1 MHMCADKWYACMY
14 HGRRKR
20 RRRGTGEEKW
30 KRRGGMKASTRFNPV
45 DRTRLLALVRSVAL
59 VGSIEPTNAAIYFPL
74 LNSNPDLKSGLA
86 SRRRR
91 ICCRCLR
98 RLATAVFAAVIAL
111 AREPASVA
119 WITSPTPSLLS
130 FLFAV
135 VHCSSPPVTAAAC
148 RRRYR
153 CYSH

>member
-1 MHMCADKWYACMY
+1 MHMCADTWYACMY

-30 KRRGGMKASTRFNPV
+30 KRRGGMKVLDRRGPSISINTQATRFKEAPPGRSPNPKRRAIRASTRFNPV

-86 SRRRR
+86 SRR
-91 ICCRCLR
+91 CRCLL

-111 AREPASVA
+111 ARVPE
-119 WITSPTPSLLS
+119 SLLQS
-130 FLFAV
+130 L
-135 VHCSSPPVTAAAC
+135 
-148 RRRYR
+148 
-153 CYSH
+153 